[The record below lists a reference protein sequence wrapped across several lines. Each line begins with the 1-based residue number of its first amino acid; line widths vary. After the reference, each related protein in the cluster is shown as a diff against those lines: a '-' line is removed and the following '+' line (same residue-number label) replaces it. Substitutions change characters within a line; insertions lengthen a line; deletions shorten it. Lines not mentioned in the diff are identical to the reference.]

1 MPRKRYNV
9 EFERTY
15 SETVQVEAGDEEE
28 AKRLA
33 YERVTWIDP
42 MDAHEDSGWRLL
54 RSYEANEREKT

>member
-9 EFERTY
+9 EFERIY
-15 SETVQVEAGDEEE
+15 SETVQVEAEDEEE

-33 YERVTWIDP
+33 DEGVAWIDP

-54 RSYEANEREKT
+54 RAYEANEGEGT